1 MDQRSGASASG
12 PGLRLHHWLDPPV
25 LGVAL
30 VMAAAGFA
38 QFSPAAALADVA
50 EHFGELRDGE
60 TLAEQAG
67 LPGTV
72 LGAGLAAI
80 RLSALTALPLAALA
94 DRFGRRPT
102 MLTFATVGLG
112 AVVVAAVSPG
122 DWWFVALFALARSLL
137 TATDTI
143 GEVTAAEHTAAAD
156 RRQGDRAHVG
166 GLRGRRGGPGRATG
180 GAGPGPRLPGG
191 SRVGAPSGGRVAR
204 RVGSFP
210 PPWIIGAREAHMFVV
225 ELSFSESQERLAER
239 PAHRERLERLHDDG
253 TVRMAGPFADD
264 SGALLIFDVPDETA
278 LDAILAEDPYFE
290 TPGVTVVRRRRW
302 MPIVGG

>member
-1 MDQRSGASASG
+1 
-12 PGLRLHHWLDPPV
+12 
-25 LGVAL
+25 VAL

-80 RLSALTALPLAALA
+80 RLSKRRQRAGRASRHGTIRMRRRA
-94 DRFGRRPT
+94 GRR
-102 MLTFATVGLG
+102 
-112 AVVVAAVSPG
+112 
-122 DWWFVALFALARSLL
+122 
-137 TATDTI
+137 
-143 GEVTAAEHTAAAD
+143 
-156 RRQGDRAHVG
+156 
-166 GLRGRRGGPGRATG
+166 
-180 GAGPGPRLPGG
+180 
-191 SRVGAPSGGRVAR
+191 SR
-204 RVGSFP
+204 
-210 PPWIIGAREAHMFVV
+210 REAHMFVV

-264 SGALLIFDVPDETA
+264 SGALLIFDVADETA

-302 MPIVGG
+302 MPIVRG